1 MRIITVTLLSLCL
14 WKSAIANAANTDVHN
29 WIEVYPQS
37 FEQVEDF
44 FIQRGCK
51 FHQNAAAIYEPSSE
65 RWWSPEEAAEAYPQ
79 YQAAFTSIACPIVAT
94 TAELTELLQLEFGVA
109 EKVLLYFDI
118 SRDSGGDFR
127 NIIRQNERM
136 WSLYQERLS
145 LLDKFDLLPK
155 YKIITPR
162 H

>member
-1 MRIITVTLLSLCL
+1 MQQTRMCITGLKSILKVLSKLRISLS
-14 WKSAIANAANTDVHN
+14 SGAV
-29 WIEVYPQS
+29 S
-37 FEQVEDF
+37 F
-44 FIQRGCK
+44 IKIPRGGG
-51 FHQNAAAIYEPSSE
+51 
-65 RWWSPEEAAEAYPQ
+65 WWGPGGVGEAYRQ
-79 YQAAFTSIACPIVAT
+79 YQAGFTSIACPIVAT